1 MFYRVT
7 NTVQASNEMMGR
19 QTGTNMRP
27 DSQVYPQIFHGL
39 PEKRKLELTRVV
51 AGMAQTQGK
60 LAAQW
65 WLEQQLDAH
74 RSDQAQTTRFG
85 EALDNLQA
93 EGADHRDLTAAEAES
108 VTPSRDQLVA
118 QAPTTLAVLTPEQL
132 AYRKAVEMAEPL
144 TQAQLEHVSAALTPQ
159 SCKVFKFVYLYACS
173 HALSKG
179 QSLKAFQISF
189 FLPAETI
196 HLATG
201 VPKRTVYDALRRIKA
216 LGLLDH
222 RGHVIT
228 LEGYG
233 NRCDGTVF
241 AVKLDTLRGGAA
253 RVTYDDLKIDD
264 YRNLGEDIAAER
276 TVYRIAQSET
286 WVGDVKSNL
295 CRVLSWIASKCTR
308 PWDAE
313 VSKPR
318 FMTVQAS
325 SKLGLEAVL
334 DVATGPAT
342 TRGRRIG
349 AAATAI
355 AGALGDQ
362 HSLAFW
368 WKFCDRLASLAEN
381 GSQNY
386 SATVVACMQR
396 EIAAKTEGFA
406 KNAAALFIS
415 RLKSSG
421 VYEEVMTA

>member
-1 MFYRVT
+1 M
-7 NTVQASNEMMGR
+7 
-19 QTGTNMRP
+19 TGTQAGPAQTRTR
-27 DSQVYPQIFHGL
+27 SPQAYQRAFQSL
-39 PEKRKLELTRVV
+39 PEKRKHELARVV
-51 AGMAQTQGK
+51 ASMAQTQGK

-65 WLEQQLDAH
+65 WLEQQLEAH
-74 RSDQAQTTRFG
+74 RSDQAQPTPFG
-85 EALDNLQA
+85 EALDDLQA
-93 EGADHRDLTAAEAES
+93 EGADHRGYTAAEAES

-118 QAPTTLAVLTPEQL
+118 QAPTTLAVLTPEQR
-132 AYRKAVEMAEPL
+132 AYRKAVETAEPF
-144 TQAQLEHVSAALTPQ
+144 TQTQLEHVAAALTPQ
-159 SCKVFKFVYLYACS
+159 SCKVFEFVYLYACS
-173 HALSKG
+173 HALSRG

-201 VPKRTVYDALRRIKA
+201 VPTRTVYDALSRIKA
-216 LGLLDH
+216 LGLIDH
-222 RGHVIT
+222 RGHVVT

-241 AVKLDTLRGGAA
+241 AVKLDALRGGAA
-253 RVTYDDLKIDD
+253 RVTYDDLKVDD
-264 YRNLGEDIAAER
+264 YRNLGDDIAAER

-286 WVGDVKSNL
+286 WVGNVKDNL
-295 CRVLSWIASKCTR
+295 CRLLSWIFSKCTR

-334 DVATGPAT
+334 EVATGPAT

-368 WKFCDRLASLAEN
+368 WKFCDRLASLAEC
-381 GSQNY
+381 GCHDY
-386 SATVVACMQR
+386 SATVIACMQR

-406 KNAAALFIS
+406 RNAAALFVS

-421 VYEEVMTA
+421 IYGEIMPV